1 MASVREQVE
10 ELIHLAEQGK
20 FLEAIEQ
27 FYAGYATMQEN
38 SKPPRE
44 GLATLLE
51 NERRVLASAKEVR
64 VKRAESFIIDGD
76 RAAIHWVFEFIDF
89 EGRSRWIDEIA
100 YQVWRDGKIIR
111 ERFFYD
117 PSPSPRPVS

>member
-1 MASVREQVE
+1 MESVRENVE
-10 ELIHLAEQGK
+10 ELIRLAQQGK

-27 FYAGYATMQEN
+27 FYADDATMQEN
-38 SKPPRE
+38 SKPPRV

-64 VKRAESFIIDGD
+64 VKRAESFVVDGH

-89 EGRSRWIDEIA
+89 EGQSRWVDEIA
-100 YQVWRDGKIIR
+100 YQLWHDGKIIR

-117 PSPSPRPVS
+117 PAQPK